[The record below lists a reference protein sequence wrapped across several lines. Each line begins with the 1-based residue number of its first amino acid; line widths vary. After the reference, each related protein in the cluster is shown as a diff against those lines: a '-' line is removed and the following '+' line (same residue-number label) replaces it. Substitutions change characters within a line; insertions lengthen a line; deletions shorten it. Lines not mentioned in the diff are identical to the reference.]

1 MKTPVSA
8 MTTLALFLVCAG
20 AGAGASGGP
29 VNHRDTVLGNH
40 TDSFSIV
47 FDKGKS
53 ARVLV
58 NGDGSTDLD
67 CAVYDN
73 GGHYIDSDNDPGDTC
88 LLQFTPAW
96 TGKFTV
102 KVINRGSSANEYT
115 LRTN

>member
-1 MKTPVSA
+1 MKKAV
-8 MTTLALFLVCAG
+8 LALALIASVFTSTL

-29 VNHRDTVLGNH
+29 VNHRDTVLGNL

-47 FDKGKS
+47 FDKSKS
-53 ARVLV
+53 ARIIV

-67 CAVYDN
+67 CAVYDSS
-73 GGHYIDSDNDPGDTC
+73 GHYIDSDNDPGDTC
-88 LLQFTPAW
+88 LLTFTPAW